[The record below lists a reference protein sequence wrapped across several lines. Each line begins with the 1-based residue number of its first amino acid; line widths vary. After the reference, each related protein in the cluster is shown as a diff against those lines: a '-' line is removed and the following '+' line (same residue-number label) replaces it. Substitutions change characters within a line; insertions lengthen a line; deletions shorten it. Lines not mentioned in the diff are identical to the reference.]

1 METRVAVVALIIEN
15 GESVAVVNVILHDYA
30 EHIIGRMGLPHRQ
43 KDMNIISIVMDAPH
57 DVISALSGKLGRL
70 DGVSAKTLYSR

>member
-15 GESVAVVNVILHDYA
+15 GESVAVANGILHDYA
-30 EHIIGRMGLPHRQ
+30 EHIIGRMGLPHRP
-43 KDMNIISIVMDAPH
+43 KGMNIISIVMDAPH

>member
-15 GESVAVVNVILHDYA
+15 GESVAVVNGILHDYA

-43 KDMNIISIVMDAPH
+43 KEMNIISIVMDAPH

>member
-1 METRVAVVALIIEN
+1 METRVAVVALIIES
-15 GESVAVVNVILHDYA
+15 GESVAVVNGILHDYA
-30 EHIIGRMGLPHRQ
+30 EHIIGRMGLPYRQ

-57 DVISALSGKLGRL
+57 DVISAFSGKLGRV